1 MNETNPNQI
10 DRTVVNNKYVVSTVR
25 LPGYELAP
33 RLYDELGGGYETMVF
48 HCDADG
54 IVTDWLEL
62 DCRRYRSLEAARAGH
77 DGVVLDWINKD

>member
-1 MNETNPNQI
+1 MNKNPNVI
-10 DRTVVNNKYVVSTVR
+10 DRTVVNNKYVVSTVS

-62 DCRRYRSLEAARAGH
+62 DCRRYRSHQAARAGH
-77 DGVVLDWINKD
+77 NDVVLDWINKD